1 MLYIKALDRDQV
13 QHIYEKKKRK
23 KKVVTVFPVP
33 ENLEAVKLRG
43 LWVKINS
50 VGGGQ
55 DITDIFA

>member
-1 MLYIKALDRDQV
+1 M
-13 QHIYEKKKRK
+13 KKKRK

-50 VGGGQ
+50 VGGQ

>member
-1 MLYIKALDRDQV
+1 M
-13 QHIYEKKKRK
+13 KKKRK
-23 KKVVTVFPVP
+23 KKVVTVFPEP